1 MKRRIVICSAL
12 SLGSLFL
19 VQALLLCG
27 CAAGETASNT
37 PTSSSSNVA
46 PSATTASSDSAGTET
61 ADSATAADSTSTAT
75 AESTV
80 TDNNADE
87 SYDLKTTYSGSLTSF
102 TARSDEYSIGYYI
115 SDGQVVS
122 SNSLFAESDE
132 EVSSLDLDLTSNGT
146 GFTAVYATG
155 EDTTL
160 DLTGKITV
168 NDTSD
173 GQYASDFTGLGT
185 QIVASNYARVNIDD
199 MGIFTAGFL
208 RDAFIADEHAQ
219 ITVNSSTI
227 TTMGANPLTQA
238 YSGYQNSANQ
248 SIMMS
253 PPWVLGIQGGVRSAN
268 LLGNNS
274 TLSVIDS
281 QITSGSWAVLSTDAG
296 SNFVLN
302 VIDSTLAILPES
314 EGGMSSGNFSYSSQ
328 YGSGYGSYLI
338 GNATENFY
346 GTTITGT
353 TYGAIL
359 TGGTAT
365 YQSSNGSITLENA
378 DGETVGTYTGKNQ
391 VSSIDSIF
399 GFMAHNNGVINVLDG
414 TQVNAQDAVFLYK
427 AGDVTFSADNA
438 SLTSNSGVILQ
449 MIDNDD
455 STVGAQNG
463 DGGPVFNTT
472 FTEEA
477 GWPSENGSVSSAG
490 GQSNTVNLN
499 LTNGAY
505 AGNVYNGTGYYGQ
518 SGDALNVNLGE
529 GATLQGVVSLT
540 ETRHVDENGEQ
551 NTSFTIEQ
559 YFYLGHVANRAY
571 NNQSST
577 LAVTL
582 SDGATWTVTDTSYLT
597 SLTISDG
604 NIQATDGE
612 QVVMTVDGVETPIV
626 SGTSYTGSIVIS
638 VE

>member
-1 MKRRIVICSAL
+1 MRNKMFIPFAGWLISL
-12 SLGSLFL
+12 SLVGT
-19 VQALLLCG
+19 LLLSG
-27 CAAGETASNT
+27 CSTAETSN
-37 PTSSSSNVA
+37 TSSSSNETPVVA
-46 PSATTASSDSAGTET
+46 A
-61 ADSATAADSTSTAT
+61 AT
-75 AESTV
+75 AEDTG
-80 TDNNADE
+80 TDNGGNTVVDNSTNA
-87 SYDLKTTYSGSLTSF
+87 SYDAKTTVSGSLTSF
-102 TARSDEYSIGYYI
+102 TARSDDYSIGYYI
-115 SDGQVVS
+115 SDGKFVPS
-122 SNSLFAESDE
+122 KSLLAQSDDA
-132 EVSSLDLDLTSNGT
+132 VSSLDINLTSNGT
-146 GFTAVYATG
+146 GFTPVYATG
-155 EDTTL
+155 KDTTL
-160 DLTGKITV
+160 DLTGKVTV

-185 QIVASNYARVNIDD
+185 QIIASNYASVNVND
-199 MGIFTAGFL
+199 MDIFTTGFL
-208 RDAFIADEHAQ
+208 RDAIIADEHAQ
-219 ITVNSSTI
+219 ITVNNSTI

-365 YQSSNGSITLENA
+365 YQSSNGSITLKNA
-378 DGETVGTYTGKNQ
+378 DGETIGTYTGKNQ
-391 VSSIDSIF
+391 VSSIDSVF
-399 GFMAHNNGVINVLDG
+399 GFMSHNSGVINVLDG

-427 AGDVTFSADNA
+427 AGDVTFNADNA

-472 FTEEA
+472 FSENA

-499 LTNGAY
+499 LTNGVY
-505 AGNVYNGTGYYGQ
+505 TGNVYNGTGYYGQ
-518 SGDALNVNLGE
+518 SGDVLNVTLGE
-529 GATLQGVVSLT
+529 GATLQGVISLT
-540 ETRHVDENGEQ
+540 ETRHVNENGEQ

-559 YFYLGHVANRAY
+559 YYYLGHVANRAY
-571 NNQSST
+571 NNQNSN

-604 NIQATDGE
+604 TIQAADGK
-612 QVVMTVDGVETPIV
+612 QVVMTVDGVETLIE
-626 SGTSYTGSIVIS
+626 SGQTYTGDIVIS
-638 VE
+638 VK

>member
-1 MKRRIVICSAL
+1 MRRKIMIRSAL
-12 SLGSLFL
+12 SLVSLLL
-19 VQALLLCG
+19 VGALLVCG
-27 CAAGETASNT
+27 CATGETAGNS
-37 PTSSSSNVA
+37 PTSSSSNVT
-46 PSATTASSDSAGTET
+46 PSATMASSDR
-61 ADSATAADSTSTAT
+61 TSTA
-75 AESTV
+75 AADSTV
-80 TDNNADE
+80 TDNNTDE
-87 SYDLKTTYSGSLTSF
+87 SYDLKTTVSGSLTSF
-102 TARSDEYSIGYYI
+102 TARSDDYSIGYYI
-115 SDGQVVS
+115 SDGKFVS
-122 SNSLFAESDE
+122 SKSLLAQSDDA
-132 EVSSLDLDLTSNGT
+132 VSSLDINLTSNGT
-146 GFTAVYATG
+146 GFTPVYATG
-155 EDTTL
+155 KDATL
-160 DLTGKITV
+160 DLTGKVTV
-168 NDTSD
+168 NDTSA

-185 QIVASNYARVNIDD
+185 QIIASNYARVNVHD
-199 MGIFTAGFL
+199 MDIFTTGFL

-219 ITVNSSTI
+219 VTVNNSTI

-238 YSGYQNSANQ
+238 YSGYQNSAIQ
-248 SIMMS
+248 SMMIS

-346 GTTITGT
+346 GMTITGT

-365 YQSSNGSITLENA
+365 YQSSNGSITLKNA

-391 VSSIDSIF
+391 ISSIDSVF
-399 GFMAHNNGVINVLDG
+399 GFMSHNNGVINVLDG

-427 AGDVTFSADNA
+427 AGDVTFNADNA

-449 MIDNDD
+449 MMDNDD
-455 STVGAQNG
+455 TTVGAQMGN
-463 DGGPVFNTT
+463 GGPVFNTT
-472 FTEEA
+472 FSEEA

-499 LTNGAY
+499 LANGSY
-505 AGNVYNGTGYYGQ
+505 TGNVYNGTGYYGQ

-529 GATLQGVVSLT
+529 SATLQGIISLS

-559 YFYLGHVANRAY
+559 YYYLGHVANRVY
-571 NNQSST
+571 NNQSSK

-597 SLTISDG
+597 SLTINDG
-604 NIQATDGE
+604 NIQATDGK
-612 QVVMTVDGVETPIV
+612 QVVMTVDGVETPIA
-626 SGTSYTGSIVIS
+626 SGTYTGNIVIS

>member
-1 MKRRIVICSAL
+1 MRNKMFIPFAGWLISL
-12 SLGSLFL
+12 SLVGT
-19 VQALLLCG
+19 LLLSG
-27 CAAGETASNT
+27 CSTAETSN
-37 PTSSSSNVA
+37 TSSSSNETPVVA
-46 PSATTASSDSAGTET
+46 A
-61 ADSATAADSTSTAT
+61 AT
-75 AESTV
+75 AEDTG
-80 TDNNADE
+80 TDNGGNTVVDNSTNA
-87 SYDLKTTYSGSLTSF
+87 SYDAKTTVSGSLTSF
-102 TARSDEYSIGYYI
+102 TARSDDYSIGYYI
-115 SDGQVVS
+115 SDGKFVPS
-122 SNSLFAESDE
+122 KSLLAQSDDA
-132 EVSSLDLDLTSNGT
+132 VSSLDINLTSNGT
-146 GFTAVYATG
+146 GFTPVYATG
-155 EDTTL
+155 KDTTL
-160 DLTGKITV
+160 DLTGKVTV

-185 QIVASNYARVNIDD
+185 QIIASNYASVNVND
-199 MGIFTAGFL
+199 MDIFTTGFL
-208 RDAFIADEHAQ
+208 RDAIIADEHAQ
-219 ITVNSSTI
+219 ITVNNSTI

-365 YQSSNGSITLENA
+365 YQSSNGSITLKNA
-378 DGETVGTYTGKNQ
+378 DGETIGTYTGKNQ
-391 VSSIDSIF
+391 VSSIDSVF
-399 GFMAHNNGVINVLDG
+399 GFMSHNSGVINVLDG

-427 AGDVTFSADNA
+427 AGDVTFNADNA

-472 FTEEA
+472 FSENA

-499 LTNGAY
+499 LTNGVY
-505 AGNVYNGTGYYGQ
+505 TGNVYNGTGYYGQ
-518 SGDALNVNLGE
+518 SGDALNVTLGE
-529 GATLQGVVSLT
+529 GATLQGVISLT
-540 ETRHVDENGEQ
+540 ETRHVNENGEQ

-559 YFYLGHVANRAY
+559 YYYLGHVANRAY
-571 NNQSST
+571 NNQNSN

-604 NIQATDGE
+604 TIQAADGK
-612 QVVMTVDGVETPIV
+612 QVVMTVDGVETLIE
-626 SGTSYTGSIVIS
+626 SGQTYTGDIVIS
-638 VE
+638 VK

>member
-1 MKRRIVICSAL
+1 MRNKMFIPFAGWLISL
-12 SLGSLFL
+12 SLVGT
-19 VQALLLCG
+19 LLLSG
-27 CAAGETASNT
+27 CSTAETSN
-37 PTSSSSNVA
+37 TSSSSNETPVVA
-46 PSATTASSDSAGTET
+46 A
-61 ADSATAADSTSTAT
+61 AT
-75 AESTV
+75 AEDTG
-80 TDNNADE
+80 TDNGGNTVVDNSTNA
-87 SYDLKTTYSGSLTSF
+87 SYDAKTTVSGSLTSF
-102 TARSDEYSIGYYI
+102 TARSDDYSIGYYI
-115 SDGQVVS
+115 SDGKFVS
-122 SNSLFAESDE
+122 SKSLLAQSDDA
-132 EVSSLDLDLTSNGT
+132 VSSLDINLTSNGT
-146 GFTAVYATG
+146 GFTPVYATG
-155 EDTTL
+155 KDTTL
-160 DLTGKITV
+160 DLTGKVTV

-185 QIVASNYARVNIDD
+185 QIIASNYASVNVND
-199 MGIFTAGFL
+199 MDIFTTGFL
-208 RDAFIADEHAQ
+208 RDAIIADEHAQ
-219 ITVNSSTI
+219 ITVNNSTI

-365 YQSSNGSITLENA
+365 YQSSNGSITLKNA
-378 DGETVGTYTGKNQ
+378 DGETIGTYTGKNQ
-391 VSSIDSIF
+391 VSSIDSVF
-399 GFMAHNNGVINVLDG
+399 GFMSHNSGVINVLDG

-427 AGDVTFSADNA
+427 AGDVTFNADNA

-472 FTEEA
+472 FSENA

-499 LTNGAY
+499 LTNGVY
-505 AGNVYNGTGYYGQ
+505 TGNVYNGTGYYGQ
-518 SGDALNVNLGE
+518 SGDALNVTLGE
-529 GATLQGVVSLT
+529 GATLQGVISLT
-540 ETRHVDENGEQ
+540 ETRHVNENGEQ

-559 YFYLGHVANRAY
+559 YYYLGHVANRAY
-571 NNQSST
+571 NNQNSN

-604 NIQATDGE
+604 TIQAADGK
-612 QVVMTVDGVETPIV
+612 QVVMTVDGVETLIE
-626 SGTSYTGSIVIS
+626 SGQTYTGDIVIS
-638 VE
+638 VK

>member
-1 MKRRIVICSAL
+1 MRNKMFIPFAGWLISL
-12 SLGSLFL
+12 SLVGT
-19 VQALLLCG
+19 LLLSG
-27 CAAGETASNT
+27 CSTAETSN
-37 PTSSSSNVA
+37 TSSSSNETPVVA
-46 PSATTASSDSAGTET
+46 A
-61 ADSATAADSTSTAT
+61 AT
-75 AESTV
+75 AEDRG
-80 TDNNADE
+80 TDNGGNTVVDNSTNA
-87 SYDLKTTYSGSLTSF
+87 SYDAKTTVSGSLTSF
-102 TARSDEYSIGYYI
+102 TARSDDYSIGYYI
-115 SDGQVVS
+115 SDGKFVS
-122 SNSLFAESDE
+122 SKSLLAQSDDA
-132 EVSSLDLDLTSNGT
+132 VSSLDINLTSNGT
-146 GFTAVYATG
+146 GFTPVYATG
-155 EDTTL
+155 KDTTL
-160 DLTGKITV
+160 DLTGKVTV

-185 QIVASNYARVNIDD
+185 QIIASNYASVNVND
-199 MGIFTAGFL
+199 MDIFTTGFL
-208 RDAFIADEHAQ
+208 RDAIIADEHAQ
-219 ITVNSSTI
+219 ITVNNSTI

-365 YQSSNGSITLENA
+365 YQSSNGSITLKNA
-378 DGETVGTYTGKNQ
+378 DGETIGTYTGKNQ
-391 VSSIDSIF
+391 VSSIDSVF
-399 GFMAHNNGVINVLDG
+399 GFMSHNSGVINVLDG

-427 AGDVTFSADNA
+427 AGDVTFNADNA

-472 FTEEA
+472 FSENA

-499 LTNGAY
+499 LTNGVY
-505 AGNVYNGTGYYGQ
+505 TGNVYNGTGYYGQ
-518 SGDALNVNLGE
+518 SGDALNVTLGE
-529 GATLQGVVSLT
+529 GATLQGVISLT
-540 ETRHVDENGEQ
+540 ETRHVNENGEQ

-559 YFYLGHVANRAY
+559 YYYLGHVANRAY
-571 NNQSST
+571 NNQNSN

-604 NIQATDGE
+604 TIQAADGK
-612 QVVMTVDGVETPIV
+612 QVVMTVDGVETLIE
-626 SGTSYTGSIVIS
+626 SGQIYTGDIVIS
-638 VE
+638 VK